1 MASIELKNVSI
12 YYRNKKEII
21 TAVDDVSF
29 SFHNQK
35 INVLIGYSGC
45 GKTSILNAISGYILF
60 DGEIYLNGQ
69 SIVDIAIQKR
79 NISYVDQEIVLYP
92 HLTVY
97 DNIAYPLKL
106 LKLPREEIDIRV
118 RELANE
124 LDIAFLL
131 TRKPKYLSI
140 GQQQRVAIARAFA
153 KRPDIILMDEPLS
166 NLDKE
171 TSNEIREYIRQLIR
185 EHNST
190 CIYVSHNIFDALNLA
205 DSIFV
210 MNEGKLVGE
219 FTPEEFL
226 RSKNEVVMKLKV
238 DLPYEEKS
246 KHD

>member
-1 MASIELKNVSI
+1 MATLEFKNVSV
-12 YYRNKKEII
+12 YYRNMKDII

-29 SFHNQK
+29 SFHDKK
-35 INVLIGYSGC
+35 INVLIGFSGC
-45 GKTSILNAISGYILF
+45 GKTSILNSISGYILF
-60 DGEIYLNGQ
+60 DGEIYLNGED
-69 SIVDIAIQKR
+69 ITNIAIQKR

-153 KRPDIILMDEPLS
+153 KKPDIILMDEPLS

-171 TSNEIREYIRQLIR
+171 TSDEIRNYIRQLIK
-185 EHNST
+185 ENDST
-190 CIYVSHNIFDALNLA
+190 CIYVSHNIFDAVNLA
-205 DSIFV
+205 DYIYV
-210 MNEGKLVGE
+210 MNEGKIIGE
-219 FTPEEFL
+219 YTPEQFL
-226 RSKNEVVMKLKV
+226 KSHEEVVMSLKA
-238 DLPYEEKS
+238 DLPHEEES
-246 KHD
+246 K